1 MKYLVY
7 PGCCCT
13 QKTTSKAYRE
23 SLLAVWRHLNIE
35 IEELEDWNC
44 CGATAYMAIDEYKAF
59 GLAARNLAI
68 AESQLAVGDKDVN
81 ALITPCSACYMVL
94 NKTQHYI
101 NEYPEVHTTVMGALD
116 EAGLSYTGSTGVR
129 HPLDVFLNE
138 YDLGRLKSQTRRSLA
153 PLKVASYYGCL
164 LVRPY
169 ATFDD
174 PVNPTSMDRL
184 FSALGAETIDWP
196 LKTRCCGGSLMG
208 TLDEVGMRLNYILL
222 KEAKE
227 RGADVIATAC
237 PFCQFNLECFQKK
250 INKAYGEDI
259 TIPVVFFSQLIGL
272 ALGIPESKLGF
283 KRLFVPFSMSTY
295 TKGGVHVQG

>member
-1 MKYLVY
+1 
-7 PGCCCT
+7 
-13 QKTTSKAYRE
+13 
-23 SLLAVWRHLNIE
+23 
-35 IEELEDWNC
+35 
-44 CGATAYMAIDEYKAF
+44 
-59 GLAARNLAI
+59 
-68 AESQLAVGDKDVN
+68 
-81 ALITPCSACYMVL
+81 
-94 NKTQHYI
+94 
-101 NEYPEVHTTVMGALD
+101 
-116 EAGLSYTGSTGVR
+116 
-129 HPLDVFLNE
+129 
-138 YDLGRLKSQTRRSLA
+138 
-153 PLKVASYYGCL
+153 
-164 LVRPY
+164 
-169 ATFDD
+169 
-174 PVNPTSMDRL
+174 
-184 FSALGAETIDWP
+184 
-196 LKTRCCGGSLMG
+196 MG